1 MKLFGSHTSR
11 PATEH
16 QKEVRRTDIAVSK
29 MIRERDRECI
39 TCGSD
44 TEQMD
49 CGHFRRRELMATRF
63 HPMNLNSQGVKENRF
78 EGGRTFEYG
87 QAIDQKY
94 GEGWAVFLN
103 ELSKKIEP
111 WSIAELQQLR
121 SAARIGPRAYEQLYR
136 ELRPHHFRP
145 SFRLS

>member
-1 MKLFGSHTSR
+1 MRIFGAHTSR

-16 QKEVRRTDIAVSK
+16 QKEVRKTDIAGL
-29 MIRERDRECI
+29 ENDPGQGFRECI

-44 TEQMD
+44 KEQMD

-87 QAIDQKY
+87 QVIDQKY
-94 GEGWAVFLN
+94 GRGWAAFLN

-121 SAARIGPRAYEQLYR
+121 SAARMGPRAYGTAL
-136 ELRPHHFRP
+136 L
-145 SFRLS
+145 